1 MKTITI
7 KIADKDYKL
16 KYTIRSLFL
25 FERITGK
32 ALNIETFA
40 DQITFFYCLILA
52 NNPDMDLTY
61 DQFIDAID
69 NQDINIDELQ
79 SFVNEEQEKQNELR
93 SKTDEKDKK
102 GSKKK

>member
-52 NNPDMDLTY
+52 NNPDMSLTF
-61 DQFIDAID
+61 DQFVDAID
-69 NQDINIDELQ
+69 NQEINIDELQ
-79 SFVNEEQEKQNELR
+79 SFVNEEQQKQNELR
-93 SKTDEKDKK
+93 SKIDEKDKK

>member
-52 NNPDMDLTY
+52 NNPDMDLTF

-69 NQDINIDELQ
+69 NHEINIDELQ
-79 SFVNEEQEKQNELR
+79 SFVNEEQQKQNELR